1 MAQIQMPEKNQTNEM
16 PSQKQ
21 LTKIVQGEVKVKRP
35 GVDKKLRDIFISE
48 DADSVGDYLV
58 WGVIVP
64 AIRGML
70 RDAGH
75 GIVDGV
81 FGKGGRFRGGY
92 EPERRSYE
100 RSGYYSRSN
109 YASHYKYDRDDRPY
123 GRSFRYSSRDTE
135 IIFDSRAEAE
145 EVRDTLCEVI
155 DRYGSASIN
164 DLNDMIGID
173 MADRRSGDSDWGW
186 YDISRSR
193 IRSTREGYVLELPS
207 PERI

>member
-1 MAQIQMPEKNQTNEM
+1 MAQIQMPEKTQTTVSSTNEM
-16 PSQKQ
+16 PSQQQ
-21 LTKIVQGEVKVKRP
+21 LSKIVKGDVKVKRP

-64 AIRGML
+64 SIKGMI

-75 GIVDGV
+75 GIIDGV

-109 YASHYKYDRDDRPY
+109 YASHYKYDRDDRYY
-123 GRSFRYSSRDTE
+123 GGGSRYS
-135 IIFDSRAEAE
+135 
-145 EVRDTLCEVI
+145 
-155 DRYGSASIN
+155 
-164 DLNDMIGID
+164 
-173 MADRRSGDSDWGW
+173 
-186 YDISRSR
+186 
-193 IRSTREGYVLELPS
+193 
-207 PERI
+207 